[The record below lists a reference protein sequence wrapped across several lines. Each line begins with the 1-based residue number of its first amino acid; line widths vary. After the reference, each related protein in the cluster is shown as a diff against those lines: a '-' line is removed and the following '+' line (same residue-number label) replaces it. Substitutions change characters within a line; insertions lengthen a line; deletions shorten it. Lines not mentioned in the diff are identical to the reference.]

1 MTAPIRK
8 RDTISAGRGALWML
22 LLMVAFTVAWVA
34 LNTSLAEFQIAS
46 RSLTRPVTHAI
57 ILYGLWL
64 GLARAGFD
72 FGRRVRIWLTIAIP
86 FTLWLAVVW
95 VMAVGGA
102 FVARPGGG
110 GPPLIPIA
118 IFLPVLLF
126 VPILLRSA
134 TIGAILDATPPSW
147 LVGLQLYRVFGA
159 IFLVAW
165 AQGRLAAIFAL
176 PAGIGDVTVGLLALP
191 VAYYLGAGGR
201 GGRGAAV
208 GWNVLGLL
216 DFAIAVGIGI
226 LSAPGVHLI
235 VADRPS
241 IGAGTYPLVL
251 IPTFAVP
258 SSIILHALSLRQ
270 LSRIGRRGAI
280 DQPAGSAISASAD

>member
-1 MTAPIRK
+1 MTALSPTP
-8 RDTISAGRGALWML
+8 DTVRAGKGALWML
-22 LLMVAFTVAWVA
+22 LLMVAFTVSWVA
-34 LNTSLAEFQIAS
+34 LNTQLAEFQIAS
-46 RSLTRPVTHAI
+46 RSLTRPVIHAV

-72 FGRRVRIWLTIAIP
+72 FGRRLRIWLAIAVP
-86 FTLWLAVVW
+86 FTLWLAAVW
-95 VMAVGGA
+95 IMAVDGV

-134 TIGAILDATPPSW
+134 RIGEILDATPPSW

-159 IFLVAW
+159 VFLVAW

-176 PAGIGDVTVGLLALP
+176 PAGIGDVTTGLLAHP
-191 VAYYLGAGGR
+191 AAYYLAAGGR
-201 GGRGAAV
+201 GGRAAAI
-208 GWNVLGLL
+208 GWNLFGLI

-226 LSAPGVHLI
+226 LSSPAIQLI
-235 VADRPS
+235 VPDRPS

-270 LSRIGRRGAI
+270 LTRIGRREAADHPLGSTA
-280 DQPAGSAISASAD
+280 PAPAA